1 MTRETDSLV
10 LLRRQ
15 RRKMLITR
23 RQELHPEHYL
33 SPQNQKK
40 EQEKD
45 RHNEVHLV
53 PLSCM
58 KDFTTET
65 VKGLRERE
73 GSKNNKTSE
82 EWRGGRREDESWVF
96 GSFFVKDSSLVHLSS
111 SFTSFHVILSFCP
124 KKNRKK
130 TGKCLIRWWADKETV
145 GFFEPLESSIFCGRE
160 ESGKRKIKGKEKRDH
175 EM

>member
-96 GSFFVKDSSLVHLSS
+96 GSFFVKDSSLVHPS
-111 SFTSFHVILSFCP
+111 SFFPSFHVILSFCP

-130 TGKCLIRWWADKETV
+130 QENVLFVGGLIKKLLD
-145 GFFEPLESSIFCGRE
+145 FSSLLNPLSSVE
-160 ESGKRKIKGKEKRDH
+160 EKSLGKER
-175 EM
+175 